1 MVTSLVSES
10 IKALEANDAAAAKDL
25 LQVAELLAPSVYS
38 MGVFGPGSI
47 RVMRGDSLAEKGHFD
62 LARADY
68 ESAKGLDG
76 EMTDEARVALG
87 RMLVNTGDFAA
98 ALPVLAAVSAESK
111 DHFAFAQY
119 WTAKAL
125 AARHE
130 KTRALADLV
139 QAYQLY
145 TDLADNDP
153 RDEDYP
159 RERDALRAQATPEE
173 RTHLRPSSRTAL
185 AAAELLIDKG
195 QNERARERLDA
206 MLLRNPRNA
215 QAYALRARIGD
226 GSIEANERDRA
237 IAAALSDP
245 PNSPEAANDDPL
257 ARADLAVQLRPYAS
271 DPYIQRARLRLEQEK
286 RESTRLA
293 LQDAREAV
301 SLDPFDPQAWVVL
314 AEAQIAGNNHI
325 KISELELRKQNQ
337 TEALASADQAVALA
351 PEDTGLLQWRGDFA
365 AEHGAEILQRFARA
379 MRFYTQA
386 LRLDPTST
394 TLLLRRARAAER
406 ADREAEAIADYRAI
420 LRLEPGATIAAYELG
435 MNQLS
440 LGRFADAIDTFETL
454 QSEFP
459 LLSGDTSPESSEI
472 AQLIIV
478 ARAGRGEDCV
488 AEAQQL
494 LTRAAWA
501 RNADVLLSNLRQRKP
516 HSPQLDRLAK
526 LRRPAS

>member
-1 MVTSLVSES
+1 
-10 IKALEANDAAAAKDL
+10 
-25 LQVAELLAPSVYS
+25 
-38 MGVFGPGSI
+38 
-47 RVMRGDSLAEKGHFD
+47 
-62 LARADY
+62 
-68 ESAKGLDG
+68 
-76 EMTDEARVALG
+76 
-87 RMLVNTGDFAA
+87 
-98 ALPVLAAVSAESK
+98 
-111 DHFAFAQY
+111 
-119 WTAKAL
+119 
-125 AARHE
+125 
-130 KTRALADLV
+130 
-139 QAYQLY
+139 
-145 TDLADNDP
+145 
-153 RDEDYP
+153 
-159 RERDALRAQATPEE
+159 
-173 RTHLRPSSRTAL
+173 
-185 AAAELLIDKG
+185 
-195 QNERARERLDA
+195 
-206 MLLRNPRNA
+206 
-215 QAYALRARIGD
+215 
-226 GSIEANERDRA
+226 
-237 IAAALSDP
+237 
-245 PNSPEAANDDPL
+245 
-257 ARADLAVQLRPYAS
+257 
-271 DPYIQRARLRLEQEK
+271 
-286 RESTRLA
+286 
-293 LQDAREAV
+293 V

-494 LTRAAWA
+494 LIRAAWRATQMFFYPTSGNANRTRHNWTVSRNCAVRPRKRRLGRVWAECPHPAGHEQRNPKSTRRRHPVHKSA
-501 RNADVLLSNLRQRKP
+501 R
-516 HSPQLDRLAK
+516 
-526 LRRPAS
+526 